1 MSYIKKKN
9 LYKIYI
15 LILLVIL
22 FAMMLIST
30 ALGTIRIPLMDVLRI
45 ITSKLGFLNRYID
58 ISDIRPSNIFIVLN
72 IRLPRIILASLVGA
86 VLALVGTAYQAI
98 FKNPMADPFVMGA
111 SSGAAFGATIA
122 IVIGAS
128 QSLWGFGAISFL
140 AFAGALATTILVYNL
155 ARVGNKLSTTSILLA
170 GIVMSAVLSS
180 FIRLMMIFNHDNL
193 ENIVSWT
200 MGSFNGANWRQI
212 IFVTIPMI
220 IGALFLISLARE
232 MNTIVLGEESA
243 QNIGVNVELTKKL
256 IIVISSFLAAC
267 AVSVSGI
274 IGFVGLI
281 VPHLFR
287 LIFGSDHRVLLPV
300 SALGGALFLLISDT
314 LARTSMGLDIM
325 LAIFDTLF
333 TDATGSEVYQV
344 FNEFLLRYSLVG
356 VEIPVGIIT
365 SIFGGPFFLYLLRRS
380 RNNKFI

>member
-15 LILLVIL
+15 IVLLLSLLAAI
-22 FAMMLIST
+22 LIST
-30 ALGTIRIPLMDVLRI
+30 TFGTIKIPVYDVARI
-45 ITSKLGFLNRYID
+45 IASKLKLVDNYVD
-58 ISDIRPSNIFIVLN
+58 ISDIKKSNIFIVLN

-86 VLALVGTAYQAI
+86 VLSLVGTSYQAI

-122 IVIGAS
+122 IVIGVDKGI
-128 QSLWGFGAISFL
+128 LGFGIISLL
-140 AFAGALATTILVYNL
+140 AFVGALVTTIVVYNL
-155 ARVGNKLSTTSILLA
+155 ARVGNKLATTSILLA

-180 FIRLMMIFNHDNL
+180 LIRLMMILNHDNL
-193 ENIVSWT
+193 ERIVTWT

-212 IFVTIPMI
+212 LFITIPI
-220 IGALFLISLARE
+220 ILGTTCLVSLARE

-243 QNIGVNVELTKKL
+243 QNLGINVEFVKKL
-256 IIVISSFLAAC
+256 IIIISSFLAAS
-267 AVSVSGI
+267 AVAVSGI

-287 LIFGSDHRVLLPV
+287 LVFGSDHRILLPV
-300 SALGGALFLLISDT
+300 SALGGAIFLLICDT
-314 LARTSMGLDIM
+314 LARASIIGI
-325 LAIFDTLF
+325 
-333 TDATGSEVYQV
+333 
-344 FNEFLLRYSLVG
+344 
-356 VEIPVGIIT
+356 EIPVGIIT

-380 RNNKFI
+380 NGK

>member
-15 LILLVIL
+15 IVLLLSLLAAI
-22 FAMMLIST
+22 LIST
-30 ALGTIRIPLMDVLRI
+30 TFGTIKIPVYDVARI
-45 ITSKLGFLNRYID
+45 IASKLKLVDNYVD
-58 ISDIRPSNIFIVLN
+58 ISDIKKSNIFIVLN

-86 VLALVGTAYQAI
+86 VLSLVGTSYQAI

-122 IVIGAS
+122 IVIGVDKGI
-128 QSLWGFGAISFL
+128 LGFGIISLL
-140 AFAGALATTILVYNL
+140 AFVGALVTTIVVYNL
-155 ARVGNKLSTTSILLA
+155 ARVGNKLATTSILLA

-180 FIRLMMIFNHDNL
+180 VIRLMMILNHDNL
-193 ENIVSWT
+193 ERIVTWT

-212 IFVTIPMI
+212 LFITIPI
-220 IGALFLISLARE
+220 ILGTTCLVSLARE

-243 QNIGVNVELTKKL
+243 QNLGINVEFVKKL
-256 IIVISSFLAAC
+256 IIIISSFLAAS
-267 AVSVSGI
+267 AVAVSGI

-287 LIFGSDHRVLLPV
+287 LVFGSDHRILLPV
-300 SALGGALFLLISDT
+300 SALGGAIFLLICDT
-314 LARTSMGLDIM
+314 LARASIIGI
-325 LAIFDTLF
+325 
-333 TDATGSEVYQV
+333 
-344 FNEFLLRYSLVG
+344 
-356 VEIPVGIIT
+356 EIPVGIIT

-380 RNNKFI
+380 NGK